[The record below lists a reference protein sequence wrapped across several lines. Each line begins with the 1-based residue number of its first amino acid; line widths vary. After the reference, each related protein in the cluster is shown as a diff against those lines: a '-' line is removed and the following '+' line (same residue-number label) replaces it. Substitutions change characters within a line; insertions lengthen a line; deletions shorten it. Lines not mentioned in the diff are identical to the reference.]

1 MVDQTEIAKTA
12 RTARDAA
19 FNFIL
24 ENNDCELTL
33 ALLDG
38 LSLTNPELMALLAE
52 VPKLREQGV
61 PAAAFKAWHTELL
74 DLLHKIPTLALEA
87 DAEAGRRST
96 AVADALKAL
105 NSR

>member
-12 RTARDAA
+12 RTARGRLPLPPRDQRCRAH
-19 FNFIL
+19 
-24 ENNDCELTL
+24 L